1 MFAACA
7 QSSTYVTTC
16 NCILFECFSVDR
28 WKSIRPVVWTRIDWC
43 VFDDN
48 ENAYFWKRAHLCVYG
63 AKTQTVRPLRVF
75 KSRRRKPLSSYC
87 NRNRSCK
94 RLETWHRL
102 QFPEGKITRAH
113 MYALAHRHKQLI
125 LIKAWKRAFW
135 TESNYSAFLFVAYR
149 VIVSRNLW
157 CMGSSFIRWIDGRVS
172 STDWCDRFDNNR
184 DIPLRSTYRY
194 FGSLWQD
201 FSHS

>member
-1 MFAACA
+1 MENDVFHAWHYIWKCLYRQSSMSVPNFMFISKSAQFTWNLELSRRTKNELRWNWCPKISQARVFAACA

-16 NCILFECFSVDR
+16 NCIVFECFSVDR

-63 AKTQTVRPLRVF
+63 AKTQTVRRLRVF

-94 RLETWHRL
+94 RLETWDRL

-125 LIKAWKRAFW
+125 LITAWKRAFW
-135 TESNYSAFLFVAYR
+135 TE
-149 VIVSRNLW
+149 
-157 CMGSSFIRWIDGRVS
+157 
-172 STDWCDRFDNNR
+172 
-184 DIPLRSTYRY
+184 
-194 FGSLWQD
+194 
-201 FSHS
+201 